1 MSAFGGKAVTEWCCD
16 RRSPEV
22 RHEALRQRVRV
33 SPLLGERNHRE
44 RTGSA
49 DILEKRLRTD
59 CPRIGRSTADV
70 LQHTNEFEAAAT
82 WYRLNIPPAERDGA
96 STSEQRKQ
104 RPKKPKT
111 PSERRKQRSKKPKTL
126 SQLRKKANQIEA
138 AAKKLLRHLG
148 VHHFREAADGPGD
161 RDLLIFLA
169 SYGAASEEEVTQ
181 ATAQIGRLAELSGA
195 IAATKF
201 LEVCAAEAAQEAIN
215 FGRLIPEGHLGDL
228 PENEWGRG
236 HDVSLW
242 ENHRPK
248 GSHFD
253 HSAWQTQKRE
263 SQRTSDSLLGSCW
276 STIRHRTLARILAR
290 PDPRQPNWRASSKID
305 LIAPFRLHRP
315 GHPSPGGHESCLLK
329 RPKVPRLGCSRRA
342 ASPGA
347 SACAAGCGR
356 MA

>member
-1 MSAFGGKAVTEWCCD
+1 MRFEPGITRPASKALKCFTAKSE
-16 RRSPEV
+16 SK
-22 RHEALRQRVRV
+22 
-33 SPLLGERNHRE
+33 SSSGERNHRE

-49 DILEKRLRTD
+49 TYSKNDYERIAHA
-59 CPRIGRSTADV
+59 IGRSTADV

-82 WYRLNIPPAERDGA
+82 WYRINIPPAERDGA

-195 IAATKF
+195 ITATKF

-228 PENEWGRG
+228 PENEWVAAMMSLYEKITGR
-236 HDVSLW
+236 
-242 ENHRPK
+242 K
-248 GSHFD
+248 
-253 HSAWQTQKRE
+253 A
-263 SQRTSDSLLGSCW
+263 RTS
-276 STIRHRTLARILAR
+276 I
-290 PDPRQPNWRASSKID
+290 
-305 LIAPFRLHRP
+305 IAPGRP
-315 GHPSPGGHESCLLK
+315 
-329 RPKVPRLGCSRRA
+329 RRGK
-342 ASPGA
+342 ASGPLIRFLA
-347 SACAAGCGR
+347 AAGAPFGIKHSPKSWRGR
-356 MA
+356 IRDNQTGGRRRK